1 MKKAVTFRIDRDLL
15 DMARRSAAAENR
27 SLTNF
32 IETVLKAR
40 FEPGEPTRRP
50 DDRSWAGPNSP
61 DFDAGDRHG
70 R

>member
-15 DMARRSAAAENR
+15 ETARRLAAAENR

-40 FEPGEPTRRP
+40 FEDGAAARSPSE
-50 DDRSWAGPNSP
+50 RSWAEPRR
-61 DFDAGDRHG
+61 AERDRGERHDG
-70 R
+70 